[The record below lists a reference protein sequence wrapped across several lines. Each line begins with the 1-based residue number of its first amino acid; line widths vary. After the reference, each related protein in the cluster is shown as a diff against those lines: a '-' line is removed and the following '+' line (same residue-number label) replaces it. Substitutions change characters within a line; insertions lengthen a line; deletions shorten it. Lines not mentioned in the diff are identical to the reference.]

1 MGTAMCS
8 VLAEEAY
15 SKRKSCSPSS
25 VIRPLLLAT
34 AVIQIAAA
42 DLRSKTLPNDR
53 ATNRLWKRCIGF
65 LQAAGVWLLAGH
77 VVVDSWRGGWRWT
90 TTR

>member
-53 ATNRLWKRCIGF
+53 AAVITSGRGVSTDAHGWPMLGTVCTGCGLPLLW
-65 LQAAGVWLLAGH
+65 
-77 VVVDSWRGGWRWT
+77 
-90 TTR
+90 